1 MCQIFDEFDN
11 SVFIDDTD
19 LQDDIEKI
27 ERNKPFPKPWDED
40 NFIAKYLMQFPVRF
54 DNLWVL
60 KPINELLNYSY
71 RFNRGAIRPKY
82 FEDYCIRPQFLKEMD
97 RPYTWFLNDVLLGN
111 EPLFVKTDVNKEDGV
126 DDFFHESYPLV
137 DKIIADGDI
146 HYCDLWR
153 CKITHFDIEEE
164 NKLFIL
170 TTRDIPL
177 WLSFLKSNVPIRLV
191 PDNKMPKVNLPRTQ
205 SRKDDDYLRT
215 METLGVYTHTGNK
228 VEILL
233 CPKRIREC
241 ANEMNINPEWLFVIV
256 YLHELAHAALD
267 PSIDIKKDLFSET
280 YILDDK
286 VIDDKVIKVLSTSAN
301 DPSAFVMEESLAN
314 MIMLLYIDW
323 YSEIEDG
330 FSSMIDE
337 AIRFVDRQTVE
348 YSFGKQQFYAN
359 VDWTKWRNYKMEH
372 EESEAQLRDWY
383 NKCFIEGH
391 KEIYSKEMFDEIMGS
406 YQD

>member
-1 MCQIFDEFDN
+1 MCDVFDQIIGE
-11 SVFIDDTD
+11 VGVVVGP
-19 LQDDIEKI
+19 EPPEI
-27 ERNKPFPKPWDED
+27 ERNKSFPKPWDED

-153 CKITHFDIEEE
+153 CKITQSVFDIEEE

-177 WLSFLKSNVPIRLV
+177 WLSFLKSNISVRLV
-191 PDNKMPKVNLPRTQ
+191 RDNNMPNIYLPSAQ
-205 SRKDDDYLRT
+205 GRKDDDYLRT
-215 METLGVYTHTGNK
+215 MEALGVYTHTGNK

-267 PSIDIKKDLFSET
+267 PRIDIKKDLYSER
-280 YILDDK
+280 YILDYK
-286 VIDDKVIKVLSTSAN
+286 NFEVLSTSAN
-301 DPSAFVMEESLAN
+301 DPCAFAMEESLAN
-314 MIMLLYIDW
+314 MIMLLYINW

-330 FSSMIDE
+330 FSCMIDE
-337 AIRFVDRQTVE
+337 AIRFVNHQIEE
-348 YSFGKQQFYAN
+348 YSFGIKQYDAD
-359 VDWTKWRNYKMEH
+359 VDWTKWRNYKFKN
-372 EESEAQLRDWY
+372 EESEAQLKDWY
-383 NKCFIEGH
+383 NKCFIAGH
-391 KEIYSKEMFDEIMGS
+391 KEDYSKEMFDEIMGS